1 MDTIMRVCQNKSQQV
16 VAEASHLS
24 GEFMC
29 READAYTPVELNRFG
44 SAATWIFNS
53 VLSFSGGWSRA
64 LSGGNQMYA
73 V

>member
-1 MDTIMRVCQNKSQQV
+1 
-16 VAEASHLS
+16 
-24 GEFMC
+24 MC

-53 VLSFSGGWSRA
+53 VLSFWGGWLLA
-64 LSGGNQMYA
+64 LSVGNQMNA